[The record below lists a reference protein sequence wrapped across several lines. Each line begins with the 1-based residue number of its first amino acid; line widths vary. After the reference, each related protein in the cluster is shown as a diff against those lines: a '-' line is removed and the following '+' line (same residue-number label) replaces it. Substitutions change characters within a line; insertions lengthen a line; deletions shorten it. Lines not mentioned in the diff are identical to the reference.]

1 MPFAFSFFNH
11 VVDSERSML
20 IFHIAVRVWFFMRK
34 LFLDFFTR
42 TVQQRSVESVALL
55 IAINDEDIIRKS
67 KGETAQQN
75 CEDSLEHVVD
85 DGANHKR
92 EQHYC

>member
-1 MPFAFSFFNH
+1 
-11 VVDSERSML
+11 ML
-20 IFHIAVRVWFFMRK
+20 FHIPVLVRVFMRK
-34 LFLDFFTR
+34 LFLLLDFFTR

-92 EQHYC
+92 